1 MFVKLWPNS
10 FWQVTRAGREGS
22 VHVEGDSVV
31 EGHAANNGDNSQLK
45 VRRAPVY
52 LGGAPPGA
60 KHLPRPKLY
69 RTGESL
75 TSYRQRGTTF
85 LHSKTR
91 RVQRMHPPTGGGK
104 QEGEFRGTFY
114 G

>member
-1 MFVKLWPNS
+1 MAEILL
-10 FWQVTRAGREGS
+10 WQVTRAGREGS

-31 EGHAANNGDNSQLK
+31 EGHAANNRDNSQLK

-75 TSYRQRGTTF
+75 TSYRQR
-85 LHSKTR
+85 
-91 RVQRMHPPTGGGK
+91 VQPFNILKLAGFKGCILRLEVENKKVNFEELSTDN
-104 QEGEFRGTFY
+104 F
-114 G
+114 

>member
-1 MFVKLWPNS
+1 MSTETAKS
-10 FWQVTRAGREGS
+10 CYITYGYHQVTRSGREGS

-31 EGHAANNGDNSQLK
+31 EGRANNNNGSNGQLK

-69 RTGESL
+69 RTGEPFEKL
-75 TSYRQRGTTF
+75 F
-85 LHSKTR
+85 PKDHSSC
-91 RVQRMHPPTGGGK
+91 
-104 QEGEFRGTFY
+104 
-114 G
+114 

>member
-1 MFVKLWPNS
+1 M
-10 FWQVTRAGREGS
+10 
-22 VHVEGDSVV
+22 HVSGDSVV
-31 EGHAANNGDNSQLK
+31 EGRANNNNGSNGQLK

-69 RTGESL
+69 RTGE
-75 TSYRQRGTTF
+75 TF
-85 LHSKTR
+85 EKLFFADAQTC
-91 RVQRMHPPTGGGK
+91 RVQRLHPPSGGGK
-104 QEGEFRGTFY
+104 QEGELISNSHNYNFFENQNTG